1 MRMNIGDLP
10 LGSNPKPVKSIV
22 FPTRWQAVLWRNW
35 GIVPVEK
42 LAKILQCSVR
52 NLSDAAL
59 ELGLPPHPQA
69 DAFWLKSCYLTV
81 IRNNWHLLP
90 YSQLLEILDWSPEQ
104 MAYTLK
110 EEDFCWG
117 KLGGLKPDCET
128 VVFRELTPEENSKT
142 ARLKALLKRYF
153 SSDEMTYEEQPLTF
167 LKNFGPVKPVQR
179 KELFEFN
186 FIHSYCA
193 SCGDVIGNSDTVD
206 PVPENL
212 LAQYA
217 SLGIQGIWM
226 HALLHLLV
234 PIPGAEEFS
243 SNCEERLEKL
253 QKIVN
258 RCKKY
263 GIKVYLYLNEPRC
276 MKPEFYKKMPH
287 WAGYQTERQGTT
299 ICTTGTPEVLNYL
312 ENSMKTIFGKV
323 RDLGGAFCITMS
335 ENLTNCHS
343 MFRHDLCPSCKNVPP
358 AKIIAD
364 IVNAMGRGMHAS
376 APEAKMI
383 AYDWAWCR
391 TFLGKD
397 KIQFKHEVLD
407 LLDKDIYLLSVS
419 EWGKIT
425 KIGGVESYLKDYS
438 ISQPGPSEETLAVW
452 EHAKKLGI
460 KIIAK
465 VQINNSWELSSVP
478 SIPVPYLIRE
488 HLDNLK
494 KAGVTG
500 LMLSWT
506 QGGFPGGNLELL
518 RAIPEEI
525 AAAKFTQETAEKICQ
540 AWKFF
545 SDAFR
550 EFPFDGSHVAYTAP
564 MNVGPQNLLYPE
576 KTGYRATMIGFPY
589 DDLAFWRGPY
599 PEDVF
604 EDQFRKICSGW
615 EKGLKIL
622 KEIEPQILPAEK
634 AEFQEICVLAEAS
647 YCHLYSTL
655 QQIRFIRIRDNEK
668 GKTGLAE
675 CAEKELQTALV
686 LHNIVRKD
694 SRIGFEASN
703 HYYYTLNDLKEKVI
717 CCAIILEQLANQ

>member
-1 MRMNIGDLP
+1 MKIENLP
-10 LGSNPKPVKSIV
+10 VGSNPEPVKNMV

-35 GIVPVEK
+35 GIVPAEK
-42 LAKILQCSVR
+42 LCSILQCSMQE
-52 NLSDAAL
+52 LTDAAQ
-59 ELGLPPHPQA
+59 ELGLPAVPPA
-69 DAFWLKSCYLTV
+69 GDRWLKSCYLTI

-90 YSQLLEILDWSPEQ
+90 YHQLLELLNWTPEQ

-117 KLGGLKPDCET
+117 KLGSLKPACET
-128 VVFRELTPEENSKT
+128 VVFRKLSTEEKEKTAKIKSLLNHYFSPEEMSYQEN
-142 ARLKALLKRYF
+142 
-153 SSDEMTYEEQPLTF
+153 PLNF
-167 LKNFGPVKPVQR
+167 LQQFAPVEPLPGKDD
-179 KELFEFN
+179 FEFN

-193 SCGDVIGNSDTVD
+193 SCGDVIGNSDEVD

-212 LAQYA
+212 LSQYA
-217 SLGIQGIWM
+217 SLGIKGIWM

-243 SNCEERLEKL
+243 SNCAERLEKL
-253 QKIVN
+253 QQIVD

-276 MKPEFYKKMPH
+276 MQPEFYKKMPH

-299 ICTTGTPEVLNYL
+299 VCTTGTPEVLAYL
-312 ENSMKTIFGKV
+312 ENSLKTIFGKV
-323 RDLGGAFCITMS
+323 RDLGGALCITMS
-335 ENLTNCHS
+335 ENVTNCHS
-343 MFRHDLCPSCKNVPP
+343 LFRHDCCPSCKNVPP

-364 IVNAMGRGMHAS
+364 IINAMSRGMHAS
-376 APEAKMI
+376 APDARMI

-397 KIQFKHEVLD
+397 KVQFKHEVLD
-407 LLDKDIYLLSVS
+407 LLDKDVYLLSVS

-425 KIGGVESYLKDYS
+425 KIGGVEHYLKDYS

-465 VQINNSWELSSVP
+465 VQINNSWELSPVP

-518 RAIPEEI
+518 KAAPEEI
-525 AAAKFTQETAEKICQ
+525 AAARFAPETAKKICA

-545 SDAFR
+545 SDGFR
-550 EFPFDGSHVAYTAP
+550 EFPFDGANVAYTAP
-564 MNVGPQNLLYPE
+564 MNLGPRNMLYLE

-589 DDLAFWRGPY
+589 DDLTCWRGPY
-599 PEDVF
+599 PEDIF
-604 EDQFRKICSGW
+604 ENQFRKICDSW
-615 EKGLKIL
+615 RKGLEL
-622 KEIEPQILPAEK
+622 LEETAPQILPEEFK
-634 AEFQEICVLAEAS
+634 HFQEIHTLATAS

-655 QQIRFIRIRDNEK
+655 LQIYFVRARDNGFDK
-668 GKTGLAE
+668 QRMAY
-675 CAEKELQTALV
+675 CAEEELKNTKI
-686 LHNIVRKD
+686 LHEIVRKD

-703 HYYYTLNDLKEKVI
+703 HYYYSLNDLKEKVI
-717 CCAIILEQLANQ
+717 CCALIKEAVDH